1 MAANA
6 SVQVDAAD
14 AFGILITNG
23 EFTSFVDPHFGQ
35 QVIIHTLK
43 RGVMISIVRYVIM
56 TLFFLFLQYSDS
68 TQVLV
73 TSSNAGS
80 VSFVNSAF
88 WGPSNQIAK
97 VISGNSSF

>member
-43 RGVMISIVRYVIM
+43 RGIMISIVRYVIM
-56 TLFFLFLQYSDS
+56 TLSFNFFSIQ
-68 TQVLV
+68 TQL
-73 TSSNAGS
+73 
-80 VSFVNSAF
+80 
-88 WGPSNQIAK
+88 K
-97 VISGNSSF
+97 CL

>member
-6 SVQVDAAD
+6 SVQVNAAD

-43 RGVMISIVRYVIM
+43 QGVMISVVRDVVV
-56 TLFFLFLQYSDS
+56 TLFF
-68 TQVLV
+68 
-73 TSSNAGS
+73 
-80 VSFVNSAF
+80 
-88 WGPSNQIAK
+88 
-97 VISGNSSF
+97 

>member
-56 TLFFLFLQYSDS
+56 TLFFYFFSIQ
-68 TQVLV
+68 TQL
-73 TSSNAGS
+73 
-80 VSFVNSAF
+80 
-88 WGPSNQIAK
+88 K
-97 VISGNSSF
+97 CL

>member
-43 RGVMISIVRYVIM
+43 RGVMISYVIV
-56 TLFFLFLQYSDS
+56 TLFF
-68 TQVLV
+68 
-73 TSSNAGS
+73 
-80 VSFVNSAF
+80 
-88 WGPSNQIAK
+88 
-97 VISGNSSF
+97 

>member
-43 RGVMISIVRYVIM
+43 RGVMISIVRYVTM
-56 TLFFLFLQYSDS
+56 TLFFNFFSIQ
-68 TQVLV
+68 TQL
-73 TSSNAGS
+73 
-80 VSFVNSAF
+80 
-88 WGPSNQIAK
+88 K
-97 VISGNSSF
+97 CL